1 VGASGFSWRETQSGC
16 TLRVRVPGI
25 MARRTKVLFICLG
38 NSCRSPMAEAVAR
51 EIASDVM
58 EVSSAGLAPLGHIME
73 MTRRALVANGY
84 PAEGLASKPIL
95 PQAWDAA
102 DLVINMSGRPRDLA
116 FQEFDKVEDWDVDD
130 PYGDDIETYQRIV
143 IEIEGRVRDLARRLR
158 ARKTQGARR

>member
-1 VGASGFSWRETQSGC
+1 
-16 TLRVRVPGI
+16 
-25 MARRTKVLFICLG
+25 MARRTNVLFICLG

-51 EIASDVM
+51 EIAGDVM
-58 EVSSAGLAPLGHIME
+58 EVSSAGLAPLGRIME
-73 MTRRALVANGY
+73 MTRRALGANGY
-84 PAEGLASKPIL
+84 SAEGLASKPIL
-95 PQAWDAA
+95 PQAWDDA
-102 DLVINMSGRPRDLA
+102 DLVVNMSGRPRDLT

>member
-1 VGASGFSWRETQSGC
+1 
-16 TLRVRVPGI
+16 

-130 PYGDDIETYQRIV
+130 PYGDDIEVYQRIL